1 MAPIS
6 IFLTSTRVTGFIN
19 SKPYNSIG
27 LIMKIFFAGIVFIF
41 GFTQSIEAQSPRHKW
56 VDSVFNALSMEEKIG
71 QVMMIPVYSNKGAD
85 HLQEIEKEI
94 KDHHIGGIIFMRGGP
109 VRQAKI
115 TNHLQAISSI
125 PLLIGQDAEWGLGMM
140 LDSTINFPRA
150 LLLAAIKND
159 SLVYLGAR
167 EIAREM
173 KMIGVHIDFAPVAD
187 MNPDPAN
194 VISYRSFGSDQKNV
208 ANKSLAFMRGLQD
221 NGIMACAKHF
231 VFSGITVLDIKND
244 LPIIKPSIDTI
255 RAYPYEKLFANGLT
269 AVMPTAADFPLFYEQ
284 KNLIRKNKFNAGS
297 LSTIFTGSWLKKE
310 MDYKGLIFIDIQ
322 ALQNAGNKY
331 RSGEAEMF
339 AFQTENDMLVSPSDI
354 GPAIRRIKKLIKN
367 QDQYA
372 AQLDSI
378 VKKILVVK
386 YNAGLNKKTPIDTDN
401 LVGKLNSPEAQ
412 VLNRKLY
419 ASAITVIR
427 DSTNILPV
435 KTFENKRFAYLTS
448 DSSMLPNNEFYHFIL
463 KYVNS
468 SYHTIDGKTNAGELY
483 NSLNDTDVI
492 IIGVFPQ
499 TPEDVIKQL
508 IQLSKKLAV
517 SREVIVCD
525 FGHETFLK
533 QADDIPTLITAY
545 TNTTETLQI
554 MPQIIFGALGAN
566 GQLPFSISSKLKEG
580 TSIATKAISRFG
592 YSIPED
598 AGMDSETLGKI
609 ESIANEAIHTGATPG
624 CNVLVAKDGKVIYQ
638 KSFGYLTYEN
648 KIPVTDETIY
658 DLASVTKVSATLQ
671 AVMFLEERRM
681 IDINKKASFYLPEL
695 KNSNKKDFTIK
706 DILTHQA
713 GLWPFLPFWAQ
724 TMKDSVY
731 LLEFYDTIQSDQYPF
746 MVAQDL
752 YASVTMRDSLW
763 NWIVKSKIR
772 EKASRTPYDYR
783 YSDMGFYIL
792 QHVAEKLLNQPIEDF
807 IQQNLYEPLGS
818 VTTGYLPLQ
827 RFPRTQIA
835 PTEDDK
841 LFRKSLLIGTVHDQ
855 GAAMAGG
862 VAGHAGL
869 FSDANDLA
877 KLGQMLL
884 QEGTYGGYQFYKPE
898 TVRMFTQQ
906 QFETSRRGLGWDKPT
921 QSSAGGPTSL
931 YASPKTFGHTGFT
944 GTCIW
949 VDPEF
954 NLVYVFLSNRVNP
967 DMTNNKLIN
976 ANIRSRIQDVIYE
989 SIFKY
994 CQFKQ

>member
-1 MAPIS
+1 MMR
-6 IFLTSTRVTGFIN
+6 L
-19 SKPYNSIG
+19 
-27 LIMKIFFAGIVFIF
+27 FFAGIVFILS
-41 GFTQSIEAQSPRHKW
+41 TTTVIAQSARNKW
-56 VDSVFNALSMEEKIG
+56 VDSVFNSLNIEEKIG
-71 QVMMIPVYSNKGAD
+71 QVMMIPVYSNKDAD
-85 HLQEIEKEI
+85 HLDEIEKEI
-94 KDHHIGGIIFMRGGP
+94 RDHHIGGIIFMHGGP
-109 VRQAKI
+109 VRQAKL
-115 TNHLQAISSI
+115 TNHLQSISSV
-125 PLLIGQDAEWGLGMM
+125 PLLVGQDAEWGLGMM
-140 LDSTINFPRA
+140 LDSTISFPRA
-150 LLLAAIKND
+150 LMLAAIKND
-159 SLVYLGAR
+159 SLVYLAAK

-173 KMIGVHIDFAPVAD
+173 KLLGVHIDFAPVAD
-187 MNPDPAN
+187 MNSDPGN
-194 VISYRSFGSDQKNV
+194 VISYRSFGSDRFNV
-208 ANKSLAFMRGLQD
+208 ANKSLAFMRGLQE

-231 VFSGITVLDIKND
+231 VFSGITVIDIKDD
-244 LPIIKPSIDTI
+244 LPIIKPSIDTV

-284 KNLIRKNKFNAGS
+284 KNLVRKNKFSAGS
-297 LSTIFTGSWLKKE
+297 LSTIFTGDWLRKE
-310 MDYKGLIFIDIQ
+310 MAYHGLIFIDIP
-322 ALQNAGNKY
+322 ALQSTSNKY
-331 RSGEAEMF
+331 RNGEAEMF
-339 AFQTENDMLVSPSDI
+339 AFQADNDMLLSPTDI

-367 QDQYA
+367 DDRYA

-386 YNAGLNKKTPIDTDN
+386 YNAGLNKKTLVDTDN
-401 LVGKLNSPEAQ
+401 LVNKLNSVSAQ
-412 VLNRKLY
+412 LLNRRLY
-419 ASAITVIR
+419 ANAITVVNNENNVIP
-427 DSTNILPV
+427 I
-435 KTFENKRFAYLTS
+435 KTFENRRFAYLTS
-448 DSSMLPNNEFYHFIL
+448 EASLLPNGEFYRFML
-463 KYVNS
+463 KYVNAS
-468 SYHTIDGKTNAGELY
+468 HHTINQRTSTEELVNTL
-483 NSLNDTDVI
+483 NSKDVI
-492 IIGVFPQ
+492 IVGIFPQ
-499 TPEDVIKQL
+499 TPDDEIKQ
-508 IQLSKKLAV
+508 ILSITQKL
-517 SREVIVCD
+517 RTNHTIIMCD

-533 QADDIPTLITAY
+533 QADNIPTLITAY
-545 TNTTETLQI
+545 ANTTETLQI
-554 MPQIIFGALGAN
+554 VPQIIFGAMGAH
-566 GQLPFSISSKLKEG
+566 GQLPFSISDKLKEG
-580 TSIATKAISRFG
+580 TSIETKSINRFS

-598 AGMDSETLGKI
+598 AGMDGATLTKI
-609 ESIANEAIHTGATPG
+609 ESIVNEAITSGATPG
-624 CNVLVAKDGKVIYQ
+624 CDVLVAKDGKVIYQ
-638 KSFGYLTYEN
+638 KPFGYLTYEK
-648 KIPVTDETIY
+648 KIPVNDETIY

-671 AVMFLEERRM
+671 AVMFLTEKGM

-695 KNSNKKDFTIK
+695 KNSNKRDFTIK

-724 TMKDSVY
+724 TMKDSIY
-731 LLEFYDTIQSDQYPF
+731 MPEFYDSVQSQQYPY
-746 MVAQDL
+746 MVAQNL
-752 YASVTMRDSLW
+752 YASVGMRDSLW

-818 VTTGYLPLQ
+818 TTTGYLPLQ
-827 RFPRTQIA
+827 RFPVTQIA
-835 PTEDDK
+835 PTENDK

-884 QEGTYGGYQFYKPE
+884 QDGSYGGYQFYKPE
-898 TVRMFTQQ
+898 TVKMFTQQ

-921 QSSAGGPTSL
+921 QSSTSGPTSL

-954 NLVYVFLSNRVNP
+954 GLVYVFLSNRVNP

-989 SIFKY
+989 AIFKY
-994 CQFKQ
+994 CQYKQ